1 MVNAKSGRNIT
12 ANAKAMTLK
21 EANLMAD
28 GAGAGVDAAAAAI
41 ARRIAKTIGKII
53 GKSAT
58 AMAALPVTSNSP
70 NMTLRRGISSQLRPQ
85 ASR

>member
-12 ANAKAMTLK
+12 ANAKAKTPK
-21 EANLMAD
+21 EANMMAD
-28 GAGAGVDAAAAAI
+28 GAGVGADAAADAI
-41 ARRIAKTIGKII
+41 ARKI

-58 AMAALPVTSNSP
+58 AMAALPVTSSSP

>member
-1 MVNAKSGRNIT
+1 MDNAKSGRNVT

-41 ARRIAKTIGKII
+41 ARRIAKTIGK
-53 GKSAT
+53 SAT